1 MHSQWSV
8 QRDNTLHSY
17 GRLHYLLTSSLI
29 CTSEPS
35 PMLAHMET
43 MKYGATCTATV
54 ELLAASPTI
63 PFREHVQLRSNN
75 TQQLPAFTFE
85 PQTQAR
91 SDSNNTSSIDT
102 SNVCFCGL
110 ETSTVIRMHPTDAAC
125 DGQVNHPHTEV
136 PLKPP
141 KKSTSLTPPGVIRM
155 HPTDAACG
163 GQVNH
168 PHTEVPLKP
177 PKKSTSLTPPGAF
190 KGFSPTTLTYPHCIC
205 VKQHAYAQI

>member
-8 QRDNTLHSY
+8 QRDNTLSSL
-17 GRLHYLLTSSLI
+17 GRLHYLLISSLI

-43 MKYGATCTATV
+43 MKCGANYTASV

-63 PFREHVQLRSNN
+63 PFREQVQLRTNN
-75 TQQLPAFTFE
+75 TPQLPAFTFE

-91 SDSNNTSSIDT
+91 SDSNNTSSFDT
-102 SNVCFCGL
+102 STVCFCSL
-110 ETSTVIRMHPTDAAC
+110 APSTVIRTHP
-125 DGQVNHPHTEV
+125 
-136 PLKPP
+136 
-141 KKSTSLTPPGVIRM
+141 I
-155 HPTDAACG
+155 DAACG

-177 PKKSTSLTPPGAF
+177 PKRLTSLTPPSAF
-190 KGFSPTTLTYPHCIC
+190 EGFSPTTLTYPHCIC
-205 VKQHAYAQI
+205 GNNTPAPKNKQQPLQLHADT